1 MEKLL
6 NCPFCGGEVEIKYF
20 VSESQ
25 ITFYMIVCGECG
37 CKQVPSIHKEAVV
50 KAWNTRKPMDAII
63 KQLEF
68 QAEQH
73 NKRADEFLDKN
84 IQISNHNRGRA
95 RSYEHA
101 LEVVKGLD

>member
-1 MEKLL
+1 MSNIK
-6 NCPFCGGEVEIKYF
+6 NCPFCGVGLLDEDRGFYCHPVNGCLMSGFPVKNDKDEIEK
-20 VSESQ
+20 
-25 ITFYMIVCGECG
+25 
-37 CKQVPSIHKEAVV
+37 
-50 KAWNTRKPMDAII
+50 WNTRKPMEAII